1 MGNHHSAATIDMTAS
16 LPLDAVAAL
25 SFDPTTTS
33 TTTAT
38 TQTPDDDVTG
48 MVRALRTGEP
58 AAADRLLTVLYD
70 ELRRLARGHLRR
82 ERPDHTLNATSLVHE
97 AYLRLV
103 RHRHQNWQ
111 SRAHFFGAAS
121 TAMRRVLVDHARGR
135 LALKRHGDLRVS
147 LTGCEPVDKSASV
160 LDEVIAIDAAL
171 DRLAAIDER
180 LVRIVDCRYFAGL
193 TIEET
198 AEAIGVSHTTVSDG
212 WRFARAWLERALR
225 AEAPDAV
232 AAHEA
237 NGAGHRAPGAARR
250 NNGSASER
258 ELPRESPRQ
267 SPRDSNRESTRG
279 WRKWGSAA

>member
-1 MGNHHSAATIDMTAS
+1 MGTLSPATTLDRTETLSFDAPDTRSLAEPETRSPGAAATIE
-16 LPLDAVAAL
+16 
-25 SFDPTTTS
+25 
-33 TTTAT
+33 
-38 TQTPDDDVTG
+38 DDDVTG
-48 MVRALRTGEP
+48 MMRALQTGER

-82 ERPDHTLNATSLVHE
+82 ERPEHTLNATSLVHE

-111 SRAHFFGAAS
+111 NRAHFFGAAS

-147 LTGCEPVDKSASV
+147 LTGCEPADASASA

-225 AEAPDAV
+225 PEAPGK
-232 AAHEA
+232 AHKA
-237 NGAGHRAPGAARR
+237 
-250 NNGSASER
+250 SASD
-258 ELPRESPRQ
+258 RESPR
-267 SPRDSNRESTRG
+267 ESTRESPRVSRRESSRESSR

>member
-1 MGNHHSAATIDMTAS
+1 MGNHHSAAPIDMTAS
-16 LPLDAVAAL
+16 LPLDAPEAL
-25 SFDPTTTS
+25 SFAATTATTT

-48 MVRALRTGEP
+48 MVRALRTGER
-58 AAADRLLTVLYD
+58 AVADRLLTVLYD

-147 LTGCEPVDKSASV
+147 LTGCEPVDRSASV

-225 AEAPDAV
+225 AEAPGV
-232 AAHEA
+232 AAAHDA
-237 NGAGHRAPGAARR
+237 NGAGRR

-258 ELPRESPRQ
+258 ELPRESRRE
-267 SPRDSNRESTRG
+267 SNRETNRESTRG

>member
-1 MGNHHSAATIDMTAS
+1 MGTLSPATT
-16 LPLDAVAAL
+16 LDRTETL
-25 SFDPTTTS
+25 SFDS
-33 TTTAT
+33 
-38 TQTPDDDVTG
+38 PDVRSLGEPEQWSPGAPAAVEDDVTA
-48 MVRALRTGEP
+48 MVRALETGERG
-58 AAADRLLTVLYD
+58 AADRLLTVLYD

-82 ERPDHTLNATSLVHE
+82 ERREHTLNATSLVHE

-135 LALKRHGDLRVS
+135 LALKRQGDLRVS
-147 LTGCEPVDKSASV
+147 LTGCEPVDGSASA

-225 AEAPDAV
+225 PES
-232 AAHEA
+232 
-237 NGAGHRAPGAARR
+237 PGTGKPRKI
-250 NNGSASER
+250 SASQRER
-258 ELPRESPRQ
+258 EAVRDSSREPSRESSSR
-267 SPRDSNRESTRG
+267 

>member
-1 MGNHHSAATIDMTAS
+1 MANSHHA
-16 LPLDAVAAL
+16 AAL
-25 SFDPTTTS
+25 EV
-33 TTTAT
+33 
-38 TQTPDDDVTG
+38 TQSLTLTLDNDDVTG
-48 MVRALRTGEP
+48 MMRALQSGER
-58 AAADRLLTVLYD
+58 ASADRLLTVLYD
-70 ELRRLARGHLRR
+70 ELRRLARTHLRR
-82 ERPDHTLNATSLVHE
+82 ERREHTLNATSLVHE

-103 RHRHQNWQ
+103 KHRSQNWQ

-135 LALKRHGDLRVS
+135 LALKRYAAVRVG
-147 LTGCEPVDKSASV
+147 LTGCDPVDSSASV

-225 AEAPDAV
+225 
-232 AAHEA
+232 
-237 NGAGHRAPGAARR
+237 NGAPAAEGALSVASGVTKAAGRNASAR
-250 NNGSASER
+250 NTSD
-258 ELPRESPRQ
+258 
-267 SPRDSNRESTRG
+267 RDSRSNRESPGARESSPRWRG
-279 WRKWGSAA
+279 WGSAA